1 MIIAIW
7 VIGIMLL
14 WMFNMLSFNVKGYW
28 TISTYIPWCV
38 IFTAVLTI
46 VGVLL

>member
-7 VIGIMLL
+7 VIGIMML
-14 WMFNMLSFNVKGYW
+14 WMFNMVAFNTKGYW
-28 TISTYIPWCV
+28 TISTYITWCV

-46 VGVLL
+46 VGVLI